1 MGLYSTSIKTHFQ
14 FDFVCADLF
23 FNESIIIDVL
33 WSKVK
38 YFSQKMKKNNS
49 NITIMF
55 ASIKDSE
62 NTLVT
67 TYERLH
73 KSQKLPVTM

>member
-1 MGLYSTSIKTHFQ
+1 M
-14 FDFVCADLF
+14 
-23 FNESIIIDVL
+23 
-33 WSKVK
+33 VK
-38 YFSQKMKKNNS
+38 GQIFLTKDEKNNS